1 VAYEN
6 PLGTN
11 NLSIFE
17 ASTGLSQ
24 YQMVHLSTA
33 GLLVNPT
40 TLGEIIGV
48 LVSSGTTG
56 STGLAGVTGSG
67 SVQSVQVYG
76 VAKVLA
82 GSTALAPGNKFAA
95 STVDGSAIAFSETNN
110 AIGYILSDANSTGG
124 DSTGGIGQ
132 QVISALL
139 LHLGLNS
146 TIA

>member
-1 VAYEN
+1 MAWEN

-11 NLSIFE
+11 HLAVFE

-24 YQMVHLSTA
+24 YQFVSLSTA
-33 GLLVNPT
+33 GLLINPT
-40 TLGEIIGV
+40 TNQAVIGV

-82 GSTALAPGNKFAA
+82 GSTAIAPGNLVTA
-95 STVDGSAIAFSETNN
+95 STVTGAAIAHVSTDGTVGI
-110 AIGYILSDANSTGG
+110 ALTDVDSTGG

-132 QVISALL
+132 QIISVLIRSV
-139 LHLGLNS
+139 GLN
-146 TIA
+146 